1 MTQAEPRPSKRKH
14 HKRRPPAGA
23 HAGAMAVAEGGGP
36 LRIHVLDYHGAR
48 VEERDV
54 SNLEELARYKT
65 GDSVTWIEVEGLGDE
80 RALRRIGEIFEIHP
94 LALADSV
101 NVPQRPKA
109 ETYEHHEFLV
119 CRMAQLR
126 EGEIETEQVSLVIG
140 PHWVVTFQSGER
152 DVFDPVRERIRSSSV
167 ICQMGADFL
176 AYALLDTLVD
186 GYFPIVERLG
196 DLLEDLEER
205 IVAGKIER
213 NAADIH
219 VIRRQLLQFH
229 RLLWQQRDA
238 VNSLLRGESRFIGPA
253 VRVYLRDTYD
263 HAIHILDLV
272 EAFREMAVS
281 LMEVHLST
289 VSNRLN
295 EVMRVLTV
303 ISTIFIPL
311 TFLVGVYGMNFRVM
325 PELEWRWSY
334 PILWILMLGLAVGMF
349 VGFKRRGWIGTGASR
364 EAALAERAER
374 AASQRASARPE
385 SGKARSRVGG
395 PGPPWEG
402 DI

>member
-1 MTQAEPRPSKRKH
+1 MDQPEQRPRARRH

-23 HAGAMAVAEGGGP
+23 HAGALALAEGGGP
-36 LRIHVLDYHGAR
+36 PRIHVLDYRGPR
-48 VEERDV
+48 YEERDV
-54 SNLEELARYKT
+54 GDVEELARYRT

-80 RALRRIGEIFEIHP
+80 RVLRRIGEIFEVHP
-94 LALADSV
+94 LALADAV

-109 ETYEHHEFLV
+109 ESYEHHEFLV

-126 EGEIETEQVSLVIG
+126 GREIETEQVSLVIG
-140 PHWVVTFQSGER
+140 PHWVISFQAGDR
-152 DVFDPVRERIRSSSV
+152 DVFDPVRARIRSNSP

-186 GYFPIVERLG
+186 GYFPIVETLG
-196 DLLEDLEER
+196 DALEDLEER
-205 IVAGKIER
+205 IVAGRVER

-219 VIRRQLLQFH
+219 VIRRQLLHFH

-238 VNSLLRGESRFIGPA
+238 VNALLRGESRFVGPA

-281 LMEVHLST
+281 LMEVHLSSI
-289 VSNRLN
+289 SNRLN

-334 PILWILMLGLAVGMF
+334 PILWAFMIALAVAMF
-349 VGFKRRGWIGTGASR
+349 VGFKRRGWVGTGASR
-364 EAALAERAER
+364 EALRRQR
-374 AASQRASARPE
+374 AASRRQTRVPERERPE
-385 SGKARSRVGG
+385 TT
-395 PGPPWEG
+395 
-402 DI
+402 

>member
-1 MTQAEPRPSKRKH
+1 MAQAEPQPRARRH

-36 LRIHVLDYHGAR
+36 LRIRVMDYQGPRH
-48 VEERDV
+48 EERDV
-54 SNLEELARYKT
+54 TDLEELARYKSA
-65 GDSVTWIEVEGLGDE
+65 DSITWIEVEGLGDE

-94 LALADSV
+94 LALADVV

-109 ETYEHHEFLV
+109 ESYEHHEFLV
-119 CRMAQLR
+119 CRMAQLVGR
-126 EGEIETEQVSLVIG
+126 EIETEQVSLVIG
-140 PHWVVTFQSGER
+140 PHWVVTFQPGER
-152 DVFDPVRERIRSSSV
+152 DVFDPVRQRIRTNSL
-167 ICQMGADFL
+167 ICTMGADFL

-186 GYFPIVERLG
+186 GYFPIIESLG
-196 DLLEDLEER
+196 DDLEALEER

-213 NAADIH
+213 NAGTIH
-219 VIRRQLLQFH
+219 VIRRQLLYFH
-229 RLLWQQRDA
+229 RILWQQRDA
-238 VNSLLRGESRFIGPA
+238 LNSLLRGESRFVGAP

-272 EAFREMAVS
+272 ESFREMAVS
-281 LMEVHLST
+281 LMEVHLSSI
-289 VSNRLN
+289 SNRLN

-325 PELEWRWSY
+325 PELGWRWSY
-334 PILWILMLGLAVGMF
+334 PILWVFMIGLALAMVVLF
-349 VGFKRRGWIGTGASR
+349 RRRGWIGTGGS
-364 EAALAERAER
+364 R
-374 AASQRASARPE
+374 AAFAGDRPARRSRRATPGPE
-385 SGKARSRVGG
+385 KGKARNRFRG